1 MEAYFDNSATT
12 RCSEGV
18 RDIMVKTFM
27 EDYGN
32 PSSLHLKGVEAE
44 RYIREARKRI
54 AATLRV
60 DEKELIFTSGGTEA
74 DNLAII
80 GAAMA
85 NQRAG
90 KHLIT
95 TGIEHPAVANT
106 MHFLEKQGFAVTW
119 LKVDEQGLISLEELR
134 EAVTEETILVS
145 IMFVNNEIGTVE
157 PIAEAARII
166 KEKNP
171 HTLFHVDAIQAYGK
185 LRIYP
190 KKLGIDMMSVSGHK
204 IHGPK
209 GVGFLYVKEK
219 TKLRPIIFG
228 GGHQKGMRS
237 GTENVPGI
245 AGMGQAALEAYT
257 DFEEKQAHLYRLRAA
272 FIRGLSDVEWAHV
285 NGVADVPGM
294 TADDGAADVSGM
306 TADDGAVDV
315 SGGKQ
320 QTVAEAAPHIV
331 SVSFDKVR
339 SEVLLH
345 ALEDKGIYVSAGSA
359 CASNKPAI
367 SETLKSIGVKKEY
380 LDSTVRFSFST
391 ENTLEEVEYC
401 LAALKELV
409 PMLARY
415 TRH

>member
-1 MEAYFDNSATT
+1 MEVYFDNSATT

-18 RDIMVKTFM
+18 QDIVMKTFM

-32 PSSLHLKGVEAE
+32 TSSLHLKGMEAE
-44 RYIREARKRI
+44 KYIKEARNRI
-54 AATLRV
+54 SRTLKV
-60 DEKELIFTSGGTEA
+60 NEKELIFTSGGTES

-95 TGIEHPAVANT
+95 TKIEHAAVSGP
-106 MHFLEKQGFAVTW
+106 MHFLEEQGFNVTY
-119 LKVDEQGLISLEELR
+119 LNVDARGMISLEELR
-134 EAVTEETILVS
+134 DAVTEETILVS
-145 IMFVNNEIGTVE
+145 IMYVNNEIGAVE
-157 PIAEAARII
+157 PIAEAAKII

-171 HTLFHVDAIQAYGK
+171 NTLLHVDAIQGYGK
-185 LRIYP
+185 FIIHP
-190 KKLGIDMMSVSGHK
+190 KKLGIDLLSVSGHK

-219 TKLRPIIFG
+219 TKLKPIIFG

-237 GTENVPGI
+237 GTENVPGV
-245 AGMGQAALEAYT
+245 AGLGQAAMEAYEN
-257 DFEEKQAHLYRLRAA
+257 FEEKQAYLYGLRQA
-272 FIRGLSDVEWAHV
+272 FIQGLADVEWAHI
-285 NGVADVPGM
+285 NGSPNCSGVAEDEMPV
-294 TADDGAADVSGM
+294 
-306 TADDGAVDV
+306 
-315 SGGKQ
+315 
-320 QTVAEAAPHIV
+320 AAPHIV

-367 SETLKSIGVKKEY
+367 SETLKSIGVKQEY
-380 LDSTVRFSFST
+380 LDTTVRFSFSNY
-391 ENTLEEVEYC
+391 NTMEEVEYC
-401 LAALKELV
+401 ISTLKELV
-409 PMLARY
+409 PMLSRY